1 MLRRDLLSKGVKGGH
16 LQLDVVDL
24 LEVEMLKRFGYVT
37 SGGGHIQMFL
47 PYFRKRPDLL
57 ERYKLPELS
66 YLDEAPK
73 TANDD
78 IEKLKQQLSSN
89 YQFPIISEHGASR
102 YAVEIM
108 NAIETGTPLRTFGN
122 VKNNGLITNLL
133 NGCVV
138 EVPCMVDAAGIHPCY
153 VGDLPPQCA
162 ALNRTNI
169 SVQELAVRGIVEKD
183 KTKILQALLLDPL
196 TSATLSI
203 DEIVKMADEMF
214 QVDKKYLKGFK

>member
-1 MLRRDLLSKGVKGGH
+1 MEISTARSNRNWKSNN
-16 LQLDVVDL
+16 
-24 LEVEMLKRFGYVT
+24 
-37 SGGGHIQMFL
+37 
-47 PYFRKRPDLL
+47 YFNVPS
-57 ERYKLPELS
+57 P
-66 YLDEAPK
+66 
-73 TANDD
+73 
-78 IEKLKQQLSSN
+78 KLKNVSDHIN
-89 YQFPIISEHGASR
+89 MKII
-102 YAVEIM
+102 I
-108 NAIETGTPLRTFGN
+108 
-122 VKNNGLITNLL
+122 
-133 NGCVV
+133 
-138 EVPCMVDAAGIHPCY
+138 AGIHPCY